1 MSEDKSQV
9 EETNEEQRQEDD
21 EPDVEAHRM
30 KARRLPSPEDA
41 PLDPGDA
48 RAKRLSGL

>member
-9 EETNEEQRQEDD
+9 EETNEEQRQAED

-30 KARRLPSPEDA
+30 KARRLASPEDVR
-41 PLDPGDA
+41 LEPGDA
-48 RAKRLSGL
+48 RAKRPSGL

>member
-9 EETNEEQRQEDD
+9 DETNEEERQEDD

-30 KARRLPSPEDA
+30 KARRLASPEDA
-41 PLDPGDA
+41 RLEPGA
-48 RAKRLSGL
+48 RAKRI